1 MSRHHSFY
9 EKIRQKGVTI
19 RRHPDGRD
27 PSKIELF
34 GEFKSCSK
42 CKKTKHIYD
51 FDFKGRRRPDGS
63 KRPGIAAECGHC
75 RKLQKI
81 RKYNSDPHS
90 YVFRLIQLAKQPSAI
105 KKGRRP
111 CTMKID
117 EFLNEWQKQFEITG
131 LTCPKLGIKMTFTG
145 GENRVRTNIS
155 LDRIDG
161 KKNYELGNVQFVS
174 HIYNIMKQHY
184 TDKEVDEFCLLRV
197 DVIKKLENGHEMFV
211 KGQW

>member
-1 MSRHHSFY
+1 
-9 EKIRQKGVTI
+9 
-19 RRHPDGRD
+19 
-27 PSKIELF
+27 
-34 GEFKSCSK
+34 
-42 CKKTKHIYD
+42 
-51 FDFKGRRRPDGS
+51 
-63 KRPGIAAECGHC
+63 
-75 RKLQKI
+75 
-81 RKYNSDPHS
+81 
-90 YVFRLIQLAKQPSAI
+90 
-105 KKGRRP
+105 
-111 CTMKID
+111 
-117 EFLNEWQKQFEITG
+117 
-131 LTCPKLGIKMTFTG
+131 MTFTG